1 MAFLLFYGV
10 TILADLALLNLKYD
24 AF

>member
-1 MAFLLFYGV
+1 MAFLLFYGA